1 MFVRES
7 LVLLCIVVIVITLF
21 ALGGTISPNIAYSQ
35 PSTKLVH
42 AGIGNASLV
51 LTEFVPKDIEIKSGD
66 SVMWDSPTTVPEPH
80 SVTFLQSNESY
91 PAFAAPFLVPN
102 STDFMLPDPRS
113 NAEPL
118 FAPSQPG
125 EATKTVITVNSRA
138 YLPVVIDSTGKNV
151 TYLPLNSNYSMDGTE
166 SYINSGWL
174 WPPGQA
180 PPGPPLTNFTVTF
193 DKPGSY
199 AYICNVHP
207 WMTGT
212 VTVKQ

>member
-1 MFVRES
+1 M
-7 LVLLCIVVIVITLF
+7 
-21 ALGGTISPNIAYSQ
+21 
-35 PSTKLVH
+35 
-42 AGIGNASLV
+42 
-51 LTEFVPKDIEIKSGD
+51 
-66 SVMWDSPTTVPEPH
+66 
-80 SVTFLQSNESY
+80 
-91 PAFAAPFLVPN
+91 
-102 STDFMLPDPRS
+102 
-113 NAEPL
+113 
-118 FAPSQPG
+118 
-125 EATKTVITVNSRA
+125 KTVITVNSRA

-151 TYLPLNSNYSMDGTE
+151 TYLTPNSNYSMDGTE